1 MNGLDVMKTSDYDYP
16 LRDELIAHKPP
27 LVRGT
32 SRLLALNKET
42 GDITDKKYGNIIDC
56 LDSGDVL
63 VLNDT
68 KVIKARLKVTK
79 QNGALRELIILEKH
93 GMVDDWHTHKVLYK
107 RKLNEGDDL
116 TIGSVNIH
124 VDKIIGNGIA
134 EVSSQEDLLKLAN
147 EYGSVPLPPYMH
159 REATEA
165 DTERYQTVWAND
177 EGSVAAPTASLNMT
191 SEMLDALQKKGVIV
205 AYATLHVGLGTFMP
219 IRADDVSNHVMHKEF
234 FVLPKETIVAIREAK
249 VQGKKVAALG
259 TTITRTLEYNAKYI
273 NSSEAPEDIYGDADI
288 FIYPG
293 YSFKVLD
300 CLITNFHAPRSTV
313 LMLTAAFAGWD
324 KLLPAYMHAIDED
337 YSFLSYGDSMI
348 IY

>member
-1 MNGLDVMKTSDYDYP
+1 MNGLEDMKTSDYDYP
-16 LRDELIAHKPP
+16 LPDNLIAYIPP
-27 LVRGT
+27 KVRGM
-32 SRLLALNKET
+32 SRLLALNKATGELT
-42 GDITDKKYGNIIDC
+42 DRSYGDIAEYLNP
-56 LDSGDVL
+56 GDVL

-68 KVIKARLKVTK
+68 KVIKARLKVAK
-79 QNGALRELIILEKH
+79 QNGAVRELIILEKH

-116 TIGSVNIH
+116 AIGSVRIH

-134 EVSSQEDLLKLAN
+134 QVSCQEDLLKLAE

-159 REATEA
+159 REATNS

-191 SEMLDALQKKGVIV
+191 EEMLKTLQKKGVVV
-205 AYATLHVGLGTFMP
+205 AFATLHVGLGTFMP
-219 IRADDVSNHVMHKEF
+219 IRADDIANHVMHKEF
-234 FVLPKETIVAIREAK
+234 FVLPKETITAIRKAK
-249 VQGKKVAALG
+249 NDDKRVIALG
-259 TTITRTLEYNAKYI
+259 TTITRTLEYNANII
-273 NSSEAPEDIYGDADI
+273 NSNDAPEDLHGDADI

-293 YSFKVLD
+293 YTFKVIDSLV
-300 CLITNFHAPRSTV
+300 TNFHAPRSTV

-324 KLLPAYMHAIDED
+324 ELLPAYMHATAKE